1 MAGSFLDAIGFGS
14 AAPARAP
21 GVKPGGATSSNAP
34 RRSAAAPVQS
44 PGAAGT
50 ARAGERPPYPYPNG
64 AAANIPEGIPS
75 PSAFFSYSPWYRA
88 AWIISTTLARTP
100 LHVCKL
106 SREGDA
112 DPIFNHRS
120 SKCLTFQAND
130 EETAM
135 QARCRATLYALVHG
149 RALCVPVDVRGER
162 QLIPLLPG
170 DWFPVRV
177 DGEKWYVIDIYNS
190 PADPLRIKNEDR
202 LARARKVRATEAVEI
217 TGLVPD
223 GLLGLALWWVA
234 QGAVLEGLAASRVR
248 SGRATNAG
256 RPAVV
261 LSTDQAM
268 QPDAIRRV
276 QDDFV
281 RIHEGFED
289 SQIPAVLDRGLKAS
303 VLGYAA
309 EQAHEAALAALPL
322 SDVSN
327 FTGVPVS
334 FLAAPNRSDN
344 TLETDD
350 IQLDRYALG
359 WWYDAWEDQGN
370 AKLLEPGEW
379 VDQKRAVRFDRNRLQ
394 WLDSRGRSEMVR
406 TYLAGTPVA
415 DSNEVRRRIG
425 FPGRSEPEASRLLI
439 PLNMGQGG
447 QQNQPAN
454 PADPGRADRPA
465 KSRCRWRSCRRASAS
480 GSPRCGRWCTTRRRA
495 WSNGS
500 RPTRSAARP
509 RPAPTPASL
518 RRSARNTGQGGER
531 NRTFSA
537 ASAPRFPTCPSWS
550 RGSWTRYRT
559 RRLIRRYRSCCPN
572 WPPGSNP
579 KSPKRRL
586 RGVYR
591 KGFPMPFD
599 DQPAEPVA
607 SRKVQR
613 YFPGWKPTSSR
624 TSGRTRGSGGGS
636 CVGCNGSASTPP

>member
-454 PADPGRADRPA
+454 PADPGPGRPPGKKPVPMAELPAGERERVAPVRTLVHHTTARVVKWITSDAKRCSTTARAYA
-465 KSRCRWRSCRRASAS
+465 GFVEKIGEKYGARWRTESDILRGFGAAVPDVPELVARELDALQDTATHSTLPVLLS
-480 GSPRCGRWCTTRRRA
+480 EL
-495 WSNGS
+495 
-500 RPTRSAARP
+500 AARLESQIP
-509 RPAPTPASL
+509 
-518 RRSARNTGQGGER
+518 E
-531 NRTFSA
+531 A
-537 ASAPRFPTCPSWS
+537 AA
-550 RGSWTRYRT
+550 
-559 RRLIRRYRSCCPN
+559 
-572 WPPGSNP
+572 
-579 KSPKRRL
+579 
-586 RGVYR
+586 
-591 KGFPMPFD
+591 
-599 DQPAEPVA
+599 A
-607 SRKVQR
+607 
-613 YFPGWKPTSSR
+613 
-624 TSGRTRGSGGGS
+624 
-636 CVGCNGSASTPP
+636 GCLPEGLPDAF